1 MVQQEQIPM
10 HTDVTTGNMLRR
22 RLLIAGASLL
32 MIVCFAG
39 IAAGAELSRVELSN
53 KGNVYTIQLE
63 MDLDVAPRYVRDV
76 LTDYRHIYRLN
87 PSIVDSRVL
96 PSAPDGAARVLTRI
110 EGCVLFHC
118 VEVTRVE
125 DVYEKSANELT
136 AVIVPELSDF
146 WSGKALWRIARE
158 GDRSRL
164 VYEAQLEPQMFI
176 PPLVGSY
183 FVKKK
188 FREEMVTTF
197 RRIECNARARWLVD
211 EAGGDRTVAELKNY
225 QVC

>member
-1 MVQQEQIPM
+1 MN
-10 HTDVTTGNMLRR
+10 TDVTTGNTIRR
-22 RLLIAGASLL
+22 RLL
-32 MIVCFAG
+32 
-39 IAAGAELSRVELSN
+39 AAGAALLMTLCLTRVAGGAELGRVELSN
-53 KGNVYTIQLE
+53 KGNVYTIELE
-63 MDLDVAPRYVRDV
+63 MDLDIAPRYVREV

-96 PSAPDGAARVLTRI
+96 PSAPEGAARVLTRI

-125 DVYEKSANELT
+125 DVYETNANELT
-136 AVIVPELSDF
+136 AVIVPEMSDF
-146 WSGKALWRIARE
+146 WSGKALWRITSE

-164 VYEAQLEPQMFI
+164 VYEAQLEPEMFI
-176 PPLVGSY
+176 PPLVGTY

-188 FREEMVTTF
+188 FKEEMMTTF
-197 RRIECNARARWLVD
+197 QRIECNARARWLID
-211 EAGGDRTVAELKNY
+211 EAGGDRTLAELNNY